1 VLKPATETMT
11 TPPTNPGS
19 ELDESAEVILGI
31 DFGGTKVAIG
41 IADPATG
48 ALLVESRLD
57 TNAPDGAVQ
66 AVDRAV
72 SAAEQLLTEYA
83 RTHPEP
89 VTLRAVGV
97 VSPGIV
103 LPDRIL
109 LAPNVPGW
117 GRLRLRDEIAE
128 RIGAQYFD
136 RPPDA
141 GPPPPAIAT
150 GTDAK
155 AAALAEARWGAL
167 AGADPGI
174 FLSLGTG
181 LASAIVVGGRVLAGA
196 NGASGEI
203 GYNLRGV
210 DDHGGF
216 ANGNASLEE
225 AVGGR
230 WLGERASALFA
241 RPLTAAELFALA
253 EHDDVARELM
263 NSALD
268 ELAVHIANLAI
279 TVDPARI
286 AVGGGFTR
294 SADVVLPA
302 LRRRLVQAVPF
313 PPELVPAR
321 FEQDGALRGAVALA
335 MDLTSESI
343 ENDPRVELP
352 AQSGSIRQVR

>member
-1 VLKPATETMT
+1 MLNPATETMT
-11 TPPTNPGS
+11 QPPAHTITGPQ
-19 ELDESAEVILGI
+19 EPAEVLIGI

-48 ALLVESRLD
+48 ALLAESRLD

-72 SAAEQLLTEYA
+72 TAAKRLLTEYA
-83 RTHPEP
+83 RSHP
-89 VTLRAVGV
+89 VQLRGVGV

-103 LPDRIL
+103 FPDKIL

-128 RIGAQYFD
+128 RMGAL
-136 RPPDA
+136 P
-141 GPPPPAIAT
+141 IAT

-181 LASAIVVGGRVLAGA
+181 LAAAIVVGGQVLTGA

-210 DDHGGF
+210 EDTGGF

-241 RPLTAAELFALA
+241 RPMSAAQLFALA
-253 EHDDVARELM
+253 EHDEVARELM
-263 NSALD
+263 NGALD

-286 AVGGGFTR
+286 AVGGGLTR
-294 SADVVLPA
+294 SANVVLPA

-313 PPELVPAR
+313 PPELVAAR

-335 MDLTSESI
+335 MDLTSASI
-343 ENDPRVELP
+343 ETDPRVQLP
-352 AQSGSIRQVR
+352 AQSGSVRPS